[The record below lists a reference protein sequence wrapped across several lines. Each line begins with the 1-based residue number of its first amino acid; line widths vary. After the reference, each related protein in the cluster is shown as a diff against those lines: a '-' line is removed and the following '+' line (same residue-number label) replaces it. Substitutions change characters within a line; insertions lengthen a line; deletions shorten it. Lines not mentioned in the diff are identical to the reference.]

1 MAETHEVVTKVWI
14 APGCIVCDACENDC
28 PEVFDVTETT
38 CLIRPPAM
46 AQEFLAPLTPS
57 IKIAAEGCPVDVI
70 KFDVKQVE
78 GPAPWPKEGEG
89 VPAGAGAA
97 EGAAPRATAHKP
109 EPVMSPPDPRWQ
121 ALLSTSKISPS
132 KSAALGTTVRK
143 SPEVIQAQEM
153 VRAVQLPRDAPPDQR
168 VALLAA
174 GGAYAP
180 APTLA
185 DRLRSAAAVKGTR
198 RRFNAALWTAWLT
211 MGAATAT
218 SLAMFQDFF
227 GPKVLKEPRKQWR
240 VGRLEE
246 FVQPMSVNESW
257 MRTPDGG
264 SGFWVVNL
272 NPSDNKLVALSVIC
286 THLGCVPSWLAGD
299 QKFKCPCHGSG
310 YYITGVNFEG
320 PTPRP
325 LERFAVK
332 IEDGYL
338 MVDQSRIFRQELGEW
353 DNPDSFVAV

>member
-1 MAETHEVVTKVWI
+1 M
-14 APGCIVCDACENDC
+14 
-28 PEVFDVTETT
+28 
-38 CLIRPPAM
+38 
-46 AQEFLAPLTPS
+46 
-57 IKIAAEGCPVDVI
+57 
-70 KFDVKQVE
+70 
-78 GPAPWPKEGEG
+78 
-89 VPAGAGAA
+89 
-97 EGAAPRATAHKP
+97 
-109 EPVMSPPDPRWQ
+109 
-121 ALLSTSKISPS
+121 
-132 KSAALGTTVRK
+132 
-143 SPEVIQAQEM
+143 
-153 VRAVQLPRDAPPDQR
+153 
-168 VALLAA
+168 ALLAA

-180 APTLA
+180 TASLA
-185 DRLRSAAAVKGTR
+185 DRLRNAAAVKSTR
-198 RRFNAALWTAWLT
+198 RTFNAALATAWGMLT
-211 MGAATAT
+211 FATIT

-246 FVQPMSVNESW
+246 FSQPLSVNESW

-272 NPSDNKLVALSVIC
+272 APRENKLVALSVIC

-310 YYITGVNFEG
+310 YYIDGVNFEG

-325 LERFAVK
+325 LERFAVR
-332 IEDGYL
+332 IEDGFF